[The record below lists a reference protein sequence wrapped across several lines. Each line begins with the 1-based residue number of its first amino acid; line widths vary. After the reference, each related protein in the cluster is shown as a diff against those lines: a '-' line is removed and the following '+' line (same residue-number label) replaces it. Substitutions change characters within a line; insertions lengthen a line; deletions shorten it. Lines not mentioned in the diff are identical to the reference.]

1 MQRKFILNLVLL
13 LLLNFLVKPFYII
26 GIDAEILDRV
36 GESAYGNYF
45 AILAFTILFNI
56 ILDLGIVN
64 FNIRNLARHSQLIK
78 KQFSGIFTLRLL
90 LILPYT
96 ACCFLG
102 AYFLDYDLTG
112 ILPWLIFNQI
122 IIASKKINSF
132 GVIAPTL
139 DDVKYPNYKLDYT
152 KDQKFDPINPFKVK
166 SVDGY
171 SMLLNLKKLKQLSNF
186 SFFDENI
193 FLYLE
198 NDDFCKRLQLINENI
213 FVVPKSKVG
222 AITLKEFII
231 FEALII

>member
-122 IIASKKINSF
+122 IIAFILYFRSVLNGMLLFAKDSF
-132 GVIAPTL
+132 ISVLDRILLIITCSILLWGGVTEQEFQIEWFVYTQTICYGISALIAFIFIL
-139 DDVKYPNYKLDYT
+139 PN
-152 KDQKFDPINPFKVK
+152 VK
-166 SVDGY
+166 S
-171 SMLLNLKKLKQLSNF
+171 LKLKFNIRITVF
-186 SFFDENI
+186 TFKFF
-193 FLYLE
+193 
-198 NDDFCKRLQLINENI
+198 
-213 FVVPKSKVG
+213 
-222 AITLKEFII
+222 
-231 FEALII
+231 